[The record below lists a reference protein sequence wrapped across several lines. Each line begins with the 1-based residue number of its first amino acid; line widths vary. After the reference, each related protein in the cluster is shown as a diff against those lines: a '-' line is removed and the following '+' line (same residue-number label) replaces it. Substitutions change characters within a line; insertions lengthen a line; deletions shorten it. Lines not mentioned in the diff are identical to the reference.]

1 MPTRVK
7 ASIVGLGAVVALGL
21 ASVALTQTDRHLD
34 GAGPLASLNGP
45 GYERMAVDPAG
56 SPSGTWTYGL
66 RLCLASGSDPAVLH
80 SVGPSTAVGSGFR
93 LLGTKVREFFAT
105 NQHTGIIGV
114 AGFPPPRDMV
124 PDPLADVAGYSV
136 KTACTIVPSAPYTE
150 LLVGLGLQSDDGGGW
165 RGIEIAY
172 SVGGRDHVLVLNH
185 DLLICGRAVAADCA
199 GPGQS
204 VAP

>member
-34 GAGPLASLNGP
+34 GAGPLASLAGP

-114 AGFPPPRDMV
+114 NGFPPPRNMV

-136 KTACTIVPSAPYTE
+136 KTACTIAPSAPYTE
-150 LLVGLGLQSDDGGGW
+150 LLVGLGLQGDDGGGW

-172 SVGGRDHVLVLNH
+172 SLGGRDHVLVINH
-185 DLLICGRAVAADCA
+185 DLMICGRAVDCS
-199 GPGQS
+199 GPGPS